1 MDVVGQLD
9 KILFDD
15 LIQRKS
21 DQIARV
27 VQAGIIGPDVD
38 WANAPK
44 PTGTPHGPEAL

>member
-21 DQIARV
+21 DQIAHV
-27 VQAGIIGPDVD
+27 VQTGIIGPDVD

-44 PTGTPHGPEAL
+44 PTGAQQTVEAR